1 LGVLLSAGLM
11 TGCVESLPHSALP
24 ELGKE
29 KRPLLSTDQQRAAIG
44 NVSARKDAQKTEAL
58 KQIEA
63 SR

>member
-1 LGVLLSAGLM
+1 M
-11 TGCVESLPHSALP
+11 TGCVESLPHSALS

-29 KRPLLSTDQQRAAIG
+29 KRPLLSTDQQKAAIG